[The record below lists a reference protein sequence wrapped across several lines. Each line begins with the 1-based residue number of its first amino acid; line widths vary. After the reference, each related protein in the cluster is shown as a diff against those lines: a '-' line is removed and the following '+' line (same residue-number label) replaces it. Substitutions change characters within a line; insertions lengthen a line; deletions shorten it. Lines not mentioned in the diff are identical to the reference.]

1 MKGNNELHLNTATMI
16 QILQQW
22 IDSQIPLEPPTVT
35 NVKSE
40 KGTSETFIINLSG
53 EARRP
58 EPKKE
63 PEASGEL
70 RSLAPLFTHLMA
82 KSEQP

>member
-16 QILQQW
+16 QVVQQW
-22 IDSQIPLEPPTVT
+22 IDSWVPLDAPTVT

-40 KGTSETFIINLSG
+40 KGTSEIFIVCLSG

-58 EPKKE
+58 DPKKE
-63 PEASGEL
+63 S
-70 RSLAPLFTHLMA
+70 
-82 KSEQP
+82 